1 MKNEKA
7 DSLENSNL
15 IAAAP
20 DLLAACRGAL
30 DFMVNL
36 KVELRQY
43 MPFREVQALESAI
56 AKAEK

>member
-1 MKNEKA
+1 MKKQ
-7 DSLENSNL
+7 L
-15 IAAAP
+15 ITAAP

-43 MPFREVQALESAI
+43 MPFREVQAIESAI
-56 AKAEK
+56 AKAEGKRREK